1 MRFLLFVKIVFV
13 LPYVVAA
20 DHGQITSV
28 NLHDVCKDV
37 FVCVN
42 LDAYTNSRAIVKKKS
57 CTNYK
62 FTYMIKT
69 VMRWKVFNILA

>member
-42 LDAYTNSRAIVKKKS
+42 LDAYT
-57 CTNYK
+57 
-62 FTYMIKT
+62 T
-69 VMRWKVFNILA
+69 VIQKQL